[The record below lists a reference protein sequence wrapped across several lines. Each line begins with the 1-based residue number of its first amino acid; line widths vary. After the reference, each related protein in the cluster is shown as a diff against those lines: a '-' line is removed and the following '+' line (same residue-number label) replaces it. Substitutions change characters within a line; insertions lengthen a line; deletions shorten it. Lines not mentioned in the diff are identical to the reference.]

1 LIEASVFS
9 NSHRTIFELF
19 DALRVAKMNV
29 KSPSTM
35 KRPVAMSM
43 PSSTTAS
50 LSDAD
55 SHAEPTGER
64 RDEHGRRI
72 ALTFESARVRPVA
85 PPANCWC
92 VAIDGSAHSMHAL
105 TQAMQLAAESGANT
119 LDIATVH
126 HWLSTEAAETELA
139 VRGLATSADARA
151 LLDSR
156 GFAWRLHALMGEPA
170 QRLVELSELLGA
182 RGIVIG
188 ARGLSAFDG
197 LLLGSVAQQVIQNA
211 HGSILVVRAPAA
223 P

>member
-1 LIEASVFS
+1 
-9 NSHRTIFELF
+9 
-19 DALRVAKMNV
+19 M
-29 KSPSTM
+29 ST
-35 KRPVAMSM
+35 
-43 PSSTTAS
+43 PSSSAAAI
-50 LSDAD
+50 SDTQTPGA
-55 SHAEPTGER
+55 PTGER

-72 ALTFESARVRPVA
+72 ALTFESTLVRPVA

-92 VAIDGSAHSMHAL
+92 VAIDGSKHSMYAL
-105 TQAMQLAAESGANT
+105 TQAMQLATESGRST

-139 VRGLATSADARA
+139 ARAWATSAEARA

-197 LLLGSVAQQVIQNA
+197 LLLGSVAQQVIHSA
-211 HGSILVVRAPAA
+211 HGAVLVVRAPAA